1 MALQTP
7 VLFLSCGKSEEMFNT
22 ASPVPTEELFWRG
35 PVTWKL
41 GPCRP
46 AALPPRFH
54 WCVMAPFHFPPP
66 PPSRS
71 PPGHKSQ
78 AGALATGAGLRVAE
92 MNGRSC
98 GAGSNRQL
106 EKQTPG
112 GWRSL
117 LRLERRVWTAGKAC
131 GTGGSQGGVR
141 VGSLPAL
148 PLQALG
154 QV

>member
-1 MALQTP
+1 M
-7 VLFLSCGKSEEMFNT
+7 
-22 ASPVPTEELFWRG
+22 
-35 PVTWKL
+35 WKL

-46 AALPPRFH
+46 AALPLWFH
-54 WCVMAPFHFPPP
+54 GCVMAPFHFPPP
-66 PPSRS
+66 PPSQS

-78 AGALATGAGLRVAE
+78 AGALATGAGLGVAE

-98 GAGSNRQL
+98 GEESTRQL
-106 EKQTPG
+106 EKQTPRG
-112 GWRSL
+112 RRSP
-117 LRLERRVWTAGKAC
+117 LRLERRVWTAGEAC